1 MTRNEIDAL
10 LARHTQAWAR
20 LDAAALAQDHAD
32 DAVVESPLAGGTTRG
47 RAAIERL
54 YETYFDAFSDLTI
67 AQEDLVVE
75 GDTVAMLV
83 RLSGTDDGGFM
94 GMEPT
99 GRRVE
104 VAMALFFELRDGAIV
119 RERRVYDFTSVLLQ
133 VGALKAK
140 PG

>member
-1 MTRNEIDAL
+1 MTRNEIETL

-20 LDAAALAQDHAD
+20 LDAAALARDHAE
-32 DAVVESPLAGGTTRG
+32 DAVVESPLAGGATRG

-54 YETYFDAFSDLTI
+54 YETYFNAFSDLTI
-67 AQEDLVVE
+67 TQEDLVVD
-75 GDTVAMLV
+75 GDNVAMLV

-94 GMEPT
+94 GMMPT
-99 GRRVE
+99 GRRVA
-104 VAMALFFELRDGAIV
+104 VSMALFFELRDGAIV